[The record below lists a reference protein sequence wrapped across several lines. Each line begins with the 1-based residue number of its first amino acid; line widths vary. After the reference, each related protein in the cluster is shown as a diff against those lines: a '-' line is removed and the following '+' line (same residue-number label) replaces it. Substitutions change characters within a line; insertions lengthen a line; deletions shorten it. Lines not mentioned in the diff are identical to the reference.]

1 MRQIGS
7 GAAKGIGAI
16 VDQLLGNPDFLVGS
30 RKLFPALL
38 DHALG
43 LLELGQG
50 INADLGVLFHDA
62 IIPCV
67 GVAEPIIPAARTV
80 DRRCS
85 SFENELRPLCQIEV
99 VGRGTPR

>member
-1 MRQIGS
+1 MRQIGP
-7 GAAKGIGAI
+7 GAAKSIGTV
-16 VDQLLGNPDFLVGS
+16 VDKLLGDPDFLVGS

-62 IIPCV
+62 MIPCV
-67 GVAEPIIPAARTV
+67 GVTELIIPAARTA
-80 DRRCS
+80 DHRCRR
-85 SFENELRPLCQIEV
+85 R
-99 VGRGTPR
+99 